1 MICGAFALCV
11 LFIDCCVGLLYVVFV
26 LCVDV
31 WLVLLVALAVGFC
44 MMRLRCVG
52 VLLVYFMVF
61 VFADL
66 FCLFG

>member
-1 MICGAFALCV
+1 MICGAFGLGV

-44 MMRLRCVG
+44 MM
-52 VLLVYFMVF
+52 
-61 VFADL
+61 
-66 FCLFG
+66 

>member
-26 LCVDV
+26 LCVDA

-44 MMRLRCVG
+44 MM
-52 VLLVYFMVF
+52 
-61 VFADL
+61 
-66 FCLFG
+66 